1 MILDSVFLEELE
13 VSENVELQLIHYKR
27 EVQEAEQ
34 VGRHG
39 DGGDFVTA
47 LCRHLLK
54 EVRYKKYYILDPPP
68 PHNSSKLNLYMCYG
82 QNRPP
87 GYCPKMGQAFSSK
100 LASV

>member
-1 MILDSVFLEELE
+1 MFEFIFGLILDSVFLEELE

-54 EVRYKKYYILDPPP
+54 EVRYKKYYIKKNDIPE
-68 PHNSSKLNLYMCYG
+68 S
-82 QNRPP
+82 
-87 GYCPKMGQAFSSK
+87 FSIVQSF
-100 LASV
+100 VD